1 MRLIAN
7 KRDSSRGKQLW
18 TRLTYL
24 KSNSTLAAFKLRQ
37 LIFAGAAAAAAVMP
51 QGIRNQFYFIIIII

>member
-37 LIFAGAAAAAAVMP
+37 LIFAGAAAAAVMP